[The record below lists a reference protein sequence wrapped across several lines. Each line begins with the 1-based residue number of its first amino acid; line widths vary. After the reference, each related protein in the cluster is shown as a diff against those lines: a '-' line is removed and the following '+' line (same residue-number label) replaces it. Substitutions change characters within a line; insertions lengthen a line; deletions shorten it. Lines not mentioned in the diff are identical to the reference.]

1 MKSAHVI
8 SDPDILGGTPVFIGT
23 RVPVRIIF
31 EHLEAGDS
39 LEVFLEDFPSVSREL
54 AIQVLEDAKMALVL
68 AHSNRMEDLAAVVP
82 VILSALAELPPR
94 TLRKVAA

>member
-1 MKSAHVI
+1 MKSPRVI
-8 SDPDILGGTPVFIGT
+8 SDPEILGGTPVFIGT

-68 AHSNRMEDLAAVVP
+68 DAHPA
-82 VILSALAELPPR
+82 
-94 TLRKVAA
+94 

>member
-1 MKSAHVI
+1 MKSPRVI
-8 SDPDILGGTPVFIGT
+8 SDPAILGGTPVFIGT

-39 LEVFLEDFPSVSREL
+39 LEVFLVDFPSVSREL

-68 AHSNRMEDLAAVVP
+68 AAHPA
-82 VILSALAELPPR
+82 
-94 TLRKVAA
+94 